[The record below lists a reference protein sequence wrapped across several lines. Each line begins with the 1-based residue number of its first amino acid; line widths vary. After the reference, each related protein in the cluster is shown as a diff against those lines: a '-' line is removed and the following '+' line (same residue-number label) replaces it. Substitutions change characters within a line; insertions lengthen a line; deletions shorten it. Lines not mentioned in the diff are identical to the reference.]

1 MEIKTKKIGKHTL
14 VALNGRLDIGHSDE
28 VEAKL
33 LDDVQSGQ
41 GDILINLENISYI
54 SSSGIRIFVGMV
66 RELEKQGRK
75 LKLCCITPPV
85 KKYLMWSNCWICS
98 KFTKQK
104 VPLSIRL
111 PKIRVCPG
119 FSPWVLCP
127 VFFPPRQSFGLFWL
141 F

>member
-1 MEIKTKKIGKHTL
+1 M
-14 VALNGRLDIGHSDE
+14 ALNGRLDIGHSDE

-85 KKYLMWSNCWICS
+85 KKVFDVVELLEICLKS
-98 KFTKQK
+98 TKQR
-104 VPLSIRL
+104 VRRSTRS
-111 PKIRVCPG
+111 PKIRDCPLGFLCPG
-119 FSPWVLCP
+119 KRSL
-127 VFFPPRQSFGLFWL
+127 SFH
-141 F
+141 

>member
-85 KKYLMWSNCWICS
+85 KKVFDVVELLDLFEVYETESSALDS
-98 KFTKQK
+98 
-104 VPLSIRL
+104 LA
-111 PKIRVCPG
+111 KIRDYLSDFYVPENVR
-119 FSPWVLCP
+119 FH
-127 VFFPPRQSFGLFWL
+127 FI
-141 F
+141 

>member
-85 KKYLMWSNCWICS
+85 KKYSMWSNYWICLKS
-98 KFTKQK
+98 TKQR
-104 VPLSIRL
+104 VRRSTRS
-111 PKIRVCPG
+111 PKIRDCPLGFLCPG
-119 FSPWVLCP
+119 KRSL
-127 VFFPPRQSFGLFWL
+127 SFH
-141 F
+141 